1 MTAFR
6 IAAHIGL
13 VLALIMVASPAGAQ
27 KSPRDLIRDEPT
39 AISEMMGAAWTA
51 LARVGGAA
59 GSALG
64 ALLPPTP
71 GDLAASA
78 RSDDTTELS
87 RLLGLAGYKLK
98 EIDNEIGIIPSLSF
112 KFAIARELTE
122 ADKDYLDE
130 QLELSFLHHPSIYSD
145 LQRAIVRTVAAINSA
160 GGMQV
165 SDLKVALLPLPKV
178 AFTVSPTEGAM
189 GEEASTLMRAIQRV
203 DRRVRAIAVTGLRE
217 GPAVIAGAS
226 RTAPATATSG
236 MSYAMAI
243 GVALAILAGLG
254 QFFIGMK
261 LLSTYLKEAASDRV
275 RQMAGRL
282 ARHPALIALVGLA
295 AGAVTQS
302 TNAVTA
308 AATGLA
314 TVEIITLRQA
324 LPLIACASIGTS
336 VLVFLAAIDIRD
348 AIFAATAICGGLF
361 FAGLDQSKRY
371 RAVVG
376 AFLALILIIT
386 GMALVTS
393 SARALRDVAEI
404 RDLVAALSGSA
415 IGAFLVGAALTP
427 IVQTAKTVAVIVAS
441 LAAAGLVAPADAILA
456 VVGANLTSAANVAF
470 LTARVSRKGR
480 ALALYQ
486 ALLKILGSLLIVP
499 VVPILSVL
507 APEVLDN
514 AGTFHAA
521 LMVAVAYLA
530 MQVVAFGATLPFEA
544 EIERKILDIVGRD
557 DPSEIGRPR
566 FISAEALRD
575 PATATV
581 LAFREHLGA
590 LAGLPAHLD
599 GVREGGVGGAE
610 AARVVGE
617 GAASLLKAT
626 DDFLRALG
634 QEANDQSLRD
644 RVNSLQRLNGLAVSL
659 QEQARELAGIATGE
673 GARAPEAAARLAAI
687 VESAHLLLD
696 AFVGFTQEPDGI
708 GREMLA
714 ALTGDRAAVMEGVR
728 RAVTAGGDS
737 ESDGQRVLFDA
748 CLCFERMVWLM
759 RRYVMVCD
767 EPSSPYVIERVE
779 EAVAAAAD

>member
-1 MTAFR
+1 M
-6 IAAHIGL
+6 L
-13 VLALIMVASPAGAQ
+13 EVVL
-27 KSPRDLIRDEPT
+27 E
-39 AISEMMGAAWTA
+39 
-51 LARVGGAA
+51 
-59 GSALG
+59 
-64 ALLPPTP
+64 
-71 GDLAASA
+71 
-78 RSDDTTELS
+78 
-87 RLLGLAGYKLK
+87 
-98 EIDNEIGIIPSLSF
+98 
-112 KFAIARELTE
+112 
-122 ADKDYLDE
+122 
-130 QLELSFLHHPSIYSD
+130 
-145 LQRAIVRTVAAINSA
+145 
-160 GGMQV
+160 
-165 SDLKVALLPLPKV
+165 
-178 AFTVSPTEGAM
+178 
-189 GEEASTLMRAIQRV
+189 
-203 DRRVRAIAVTGLRE
+203 
-217 GPAVIAGAS
+217 
-226 RTAPATATSG
+226 
-236 MSYAMAI
+236 
-243 GVALAILAGLG
+243 ILAGLG
-254 QFFIGMK
+254 TFFIGMK

-282 ARHPALIALVGLA
+282 ARHPALIVLVGLA

-324 LPLIACASIGTS
+324 FPLIACASIGTS